1 MNSRVVIL
9 ESFARPLY
17 WLIVIVSLWVFFRG
31 HNEPGGGFIAGLV
44 ATSATVLWAVTFGL
58 QQGRAKLP
66 LGSGITLAAVGVLLS
81 AISGVPAF
89 FANEAFLTHYWG
101 VIPLGFTDYKISTVL
116 LFDLGVYLCVWGGI
130 AEYALRLLELDD
142 ES

>member
-9 ESFARPLY
+9 EAFTRPLY

-44 ATSATVLWAVTFGL
+44 AASATVLWAVTYGM
-58 QQGRAKLP
+58 QAGRAKLP
-66 LGSGITLAAVGVLLS
+66 LGSGITLAAVGVLL
-81 AISGVPAF
+81 AGLSGVPAF
-89 FANEAFLTHYWG
+89 FTDQAFLTHFWG
-101 VIPLGFTDYKISTVL
+101 KIPLGFTEYKISTVL

-130 AEYALRLLELDD
+130 AEYALRLLELDE